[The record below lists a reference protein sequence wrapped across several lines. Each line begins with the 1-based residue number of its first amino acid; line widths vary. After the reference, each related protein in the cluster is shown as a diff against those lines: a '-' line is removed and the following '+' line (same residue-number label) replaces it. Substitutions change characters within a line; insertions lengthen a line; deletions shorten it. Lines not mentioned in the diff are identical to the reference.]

1 MKIGLIVESGPQGA
15 ESQVLPK
22 LIEMLGHKHTPPI
35 VTFENKPKMV
45 DGCGKAAARLIADG
59 CRKVLIVWDL
69 YPAWRQKGEKPCRWE
84 DRQSIFASL
93 QAAEVAER
101 QVSLICIEAELE
113 AWLIA
118 DGRALSAVLST
129 PTHPVRARD
138 SKSPDD
144 VRNPK
149 ARLRKLFQ
157 KSGRDDYSDRVHAR
171 KIVDALPDL
180 KRLRRCASFRRFE
193 VALGC

>member
-15 ESQVLPK
+15 EAQVLPQ
-22 LIEMLGHKHTPPI
+22 LIGRLGHKHTVSI
-35 VTFENKPKMV
+35 ATLDNKPRMV

-69 YPAWRQKGEKPCRWE
+69 YPAWRQKGEKPCRRE
-84 DRQSIFASL
+84 DRHAIAASL
-93 QAAEVAER
+93 EAAGVPQRKA
-101 QVSLICIEAELE
+101 SLICIEEELE

-157 KSGRDDYSDRVHAR
+157 KSGRPDYTDRVHAG

-180 KRLRRCASFRRFE
+180 TRLRRCASFRRFE